1 MTTNLEYY
9 RKQAKALLK
18 AAKSGDPSATERIQ
32 RYSQELALNA
42 AQLTIAREQGFTSW
56 TKFRQFMLRSRLD
69 DHNKIAEFISAA
81 TSDLKQAEEILA
93 QHPDVAKAGFYV
105 ALVMGDHAQVQEA
118 IVEDPALAKGKS
130 GPENVEPLV
139 YVCFSRFAGSQSPR
153 AKDLAATARLLLAH
167 GADPNTAFNDPR
179 WKQNPLSCLYAATGL
194 NNNPDLGRVLLEA
207 GAKAN
212 DGESLYH
219 STEHHDHACL
229 RLLLEYGASPHN
241 NEVKHVLDVEDKEG
255 LRLLMAAGAD
265 LNEAN
270 VRGETALHW
279 AIFRRRSP
287 EIVAMLLDNGA
298 DVDARRKDGRTAYAL
313 ARESAQPEV
322 EALLLKRGA
331 TTQLPPLDQYLEA
344 CVAATPDELERLLR
358 DVPPGLVSPED
369 HRMLPDF
376 AINHS
381 TTAVRALLAAGIP
394 VDARGE
400 NGGTA
405 LHWACWKGYADL
417 VRLLIAHGASLTIL
431 DTMFNAPPPGWFG
444 HGIQNCGE
452 GDYAQ
457 VARELVAA
465 GARFLPTDFP
475 SGNEAVDQ
483 IVREALSPVDP
494 GVL

>member
-18 AAKSGDPSATERIQ
+18 AAKSGDPAATERIQ

-56 TKFRQFMLRSRLD
+56 ARFRQFILRSRLD
-69 DHNKIAEFISAA
+69 DHNQVVEFISAA

-93 QHPDVAKAGFYV
+93 QHPDLARAGFYV
-105 ALVMGDHAQVQEA
+105 ALVLGDREQVREA
-118 IVEDPALAKGKS
+118 LAESPALAKEKS

-139 YVCFSRFAGSQSPR
+139 YVCFSRYASGPSPR
-153 AKDLAATARLLLAH
+153 ARDLAETARILLAH
-167 GADPNTAFNDPR
+167 GADPNTVFNDPR
-179 WKQNPLSCLYAATGL
+179 WKENPLPCLYAATGL
-194 NNNPDLGRVLLEA
+194 NNNPDLGRVLLEG

-219 STEHHDHACL
+219 STEHPDHACL
-229 RLLLEYGASPHN
+229 RLLLEYGATPHN
-241 NEVKHVLDVEDKEG
+241 NEVKHVLDVEDEEG

-265 LNEAN
+265 LNEGN

-298 DVDARRKDGRTAYAL
+298 DVNARRKDGRTAYAL
-313 ARESAQPEV
+313 ARESAQPEI
-322 EALLLKRGA
+322 EALLVKRGA
-331 TTQLPPLDQYLEA
+331 ATELPPLDRYLEA
-344 CVAATPDELERLLR
+344 CVAATPDELERLLQ

-376 AINHS
+376 AVNHS
-381 TTAVRALLAAGIP
+381 TIAVRALLAAGVP

-405 LHWACWKGYADL
+405 LHWACWKGYPDL
-417 VRLLIAHGASLTIL
+417 VKLLLAHGASLTIE
-431 DTMFNAPPPGWFG
+431 DTMFHAPPPGWFG
-444 HGIQNCGE
+444 HGVQNCCEPGS
-452 GDYAQ
+452 DYAQ
-457 VARELVAA
+457 VARELIAA
-465 GARFLPTDFP
+465 GAEFLPADFP

-483 IVREALSPVDP
+483 IVRQRGPRNI
-494 GVL
+494 G